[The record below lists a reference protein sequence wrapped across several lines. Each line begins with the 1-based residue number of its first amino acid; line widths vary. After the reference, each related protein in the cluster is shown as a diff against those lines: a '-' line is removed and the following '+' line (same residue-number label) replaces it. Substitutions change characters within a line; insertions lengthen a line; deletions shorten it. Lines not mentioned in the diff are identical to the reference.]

1 MRIDTVALRA
11 MKVIQFTILFLLFGS
26 GLYAQPP
33 AKPPFDADW
42 VYEMPYSFER
52 AKKLEW
58 EWEFEKAVW
67 YYINLVP
74 ENINLASTR
83 IKGIKNHIGNPTI
96 FINTTF
102 KMFVIYDPEVN
113 YMEGDVLITR
123 KEVYEKKRLW
133 ADKLIQAVAK

>member
-1 MRIDTVALRA
+1 
-11 MKVIQFTILFLLFGS
+11 MKKVLVLLLLSMLFWDLQG
-26 GLYAQPP
+26 QPP

-42 VYEMPYSFER
+42 VYEKPYNFER

-74 ENINLASTR
+74 LNLKQAAAR
-83 IKGIKNHIGNPTI
+83 VKGIKNHIGNPNV
-96 FINTTF
+96 FILTTF

-113 YMEGDVLITR
+113 YMENDELVTN
-123 KEVYEKKRLW
+123 KEMYDKKRLW
-133 ADKLIQAVAK
+133 ADQLVQAVGK

>member
-1 MRIDTVALRA
+1 
-11 MKVIQFTILFLLFGS
+11 MKIVRSAILLLLVTF

-33 AKPPFDADW
+33 AKPPFDTDW
-42 VYEMPYSFER
+42 VYEKPYNFER

-74 ENINLASTR
+74 ENLKLATTR
-83 IKGIKNHIGNPTI
+83 IKGFKNHIGNTTI

-102 KMFVIYDPEVN
+102 KMIIVYDPEVN
-113 YMEGDVLITR
+113 YMQGNELVTR
-123 KEVYEKKRLW
+123 KEVYDKKRKW
-133 ADKLIQAVAK
+133 ADKLIQALIE